1 MIKGKYEYYNS
12 KLITKKAE
20 TLRDEYLKDIS
31 KHFEDKKYRHLKLSI
46 RLDEDVILIEHKFEI
61 DGYLRLL
68 TAQDFY
74 TLYNI
79 ATK

>member
-1 MIKGKYEYYNS
+1 MEKGKYEYYNS
-12 KLITKKAE
+12 KLVTKKAE
-20 TLRDEYLKDIS
+20 ALRDEYLRDVS
-31 KHFEDKKYRHLKLSI
+31 KHFKDKKYRHLKLSI

-68 TAQDFY
+68 TARDFY

-79 ATK
+79 VTN